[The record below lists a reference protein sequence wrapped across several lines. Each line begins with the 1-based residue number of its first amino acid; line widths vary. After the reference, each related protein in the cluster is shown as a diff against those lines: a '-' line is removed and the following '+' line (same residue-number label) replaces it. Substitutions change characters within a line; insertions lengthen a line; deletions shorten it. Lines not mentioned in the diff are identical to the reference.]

1 MLILTQDKDQIINFD
16 NIVDVYVNEE
26 YDYNKDKSIP
36 YIYYTT
42 NSFTRKIGKYSSI
55 ERCKEILQEILSTY
69 EELEKDR
76 CQMIGTGNYLI
87 TLNCIYEMPKE

>member
-1 MLILTQDKDQIINFD
+1 MLVLTQDKDQIINFD
-16 NIVDVYVNEE
+16 NIVDIYANKE
-26 YDYNKDKSIP
+26 YDYNKNKFIA

-69 EELEKDR
+69 KESKKDKY
-76 CQMIGTGNYLI
+76 QIIGTGNYLI
-87 TLNCIYEMPKE
+87 TLNCIYEMPEE

>member
-16 NIVDVYVNEE
+16 NIVDIYANKE
-26 YDYNKDKSIP
+26 YDYNKDKSIS

-69 EELEKDR
+69 KELEKDR
-76 CQMIGTGNYLI
+76 CQIIGTGNYLI
-87 TLNCIYEMPKE
+87 TLKCIYEMPEE

>member
-1 MLILTQDKDQIINFD
+1 MLILTQDKDHIINFD
-16 NIVDVYVNEE
+16 NIIDIYENEE
-26 YDYNKDKSIP
+26 YDYNNDKSIA

-87 TLNCIYEMPKE
+87 TLKCIYEMPKE

>member
-16 NIVDVYVNEE
+16 NIVDLYTEEE
-26 YDYNKDKSIP
+26 YDYNEDKSIP

-69 EELEKDR
+69 KELEKDR
-76 CQMIGTGNYLI
+76 CQMIGTENYLI
-87 TLNCIYEMPKE
+87 TLNCIYEMPEE

>member
-16 NIVDVYVNEE
+16 NIVDIYANKE
-26 YDYNKDKSIP
+26 YDYNNDKSIA

-69 EELEKDR
+69 KESKKDKY
-76 CQMIGTGNYLI
+76 QIIGTGNYLI
-87 TLNCIYEMPKE
+87 TLNCIYEMPEE

>member
-16 NIVDVYVNEE
+16 NIVDLYTKEE
-26 YDYNKDKSIP
+26 YDYNEDKSIA

-69 EELEKDR
+69 KELEKDR

-87 TLNCIYEMPKE
+87 TLKCIYEMPKE